1 MGCEET
7 GDTGTATAV
16 ATAVGW
22 CPEVD
27 GGSPGAELAGEAV
40 DRGQLRSKSSAN
52 LSSLLT
58 GIFELGSLVEG
69 GAISS
74 SLDLDRDASR
84 GGDDVDANCDA
95 GGMSADWILYCLPSP
110 NSMTPSRKLSSS
122 SSICKYGEFTV
133 RKKKHDKGPVAIIRN
148 DRPRP
153 SGGHLDPDAL
163 HEMYRLPPSVPACW
177 PLLSLRLLSCRPP
190 WLCARML
197 RLLDIRQI
205 L

>member
-84 GGDDVDANCDA
+84 GGDDVDAKCDA

-133 RKKKHDKGPVAIIRN
+133 RKKKT
-148 DRPRP
+148 
-153 SGGHLDPDAL
+153 
-163 HEMYRLPPSVPACW
+163 
-177 PLLSLRLLSCRPP
+177 
-190 WLCARML
+190 
-197 RLLDIRQI
+197 
-205 L
+205 